1 MSRAIT
7 IVGASARAAASSAA
21 RAGFAVY
28 AADLFADVDLRRD
41 CQVAIATAY
50 PDGLAQIVD
59 GSQPGGWMYTG
70 ALENHPSFV
79 DEMAVIRPLWG
90 NAGKVLREV
99 RNPLKVADVLR
110 GAGIPCPAVAR
121 SSDSL
126 SSDMRWLK
134 KSLYSAG
141 GAKVYRW
148 NPRSEPPD
156 CFADDYFQQY
166 IEGQSCSAVYVA
178 DKRSDVLLGVTRQLI
193 GSAWAGANGFRYT
206 GSIGPISLPDSV
218 MSQFVAIGS
227 ALARAFGLVGLFGVD
242 AIVNPEGVWSVEVNP
257 RYTASTELLDLAFG
271 FQAVALHVDACESG
285 TLPQAPL
292 PFKGRCF
299 GKAILFASKDFVISP
314 KLSAKLE
321 AENGSKPARLADIPV
336 TGSIIQAGWP
346 VITLLAEAT
355 DEPTVI
361 QSLQQSAAEI
371 QSWWAG

>member
-1 MSRAIT
+1 MLFVLAELLP
-7 IVGASARAAASSAA
+7 VEARAAE
-21 RAGFAVY
+21 RIAV
-28 AADLFADVDLRRD
+28 VS
-41 CQVAIATAY
+41 QPENHV
-50 PDGLAQIVD
+50 DGL
-59 GSQPGGWMYTG
+59 
-70 ALENHPSFV
+70 HPSLV

-90 NAGKVLREV
+90 NAGEVLRQV
-99 RNPLKVADVLR
+99 RNPLKVADVLLV
-110 GAGIPCPAVAR
+110 AGIPCPAVAR

-156 CFADDYFQQY
+156 CSTDDYFQQYDDYFQQY
-166 IEGQSCSAVYVA
+166 IDGQSCSAVYVA
-178 DKRSDVLLGVTRQLI
+178 DKRSAVLLGVTRQLI
-193 GSAWAGANGFRYT
+193 GSAWAGASGFRYT
-206 GSIGPISLPDSV
+206 GSIGPISLPESV

-227 ALARAFGLVGLFGVD
+227 ALARAFDLVGLFGVD

-271 FQAVALHVDACESG
+271 FQAVALHVETCESG

-314 KLSAKLE
+314 KLSVKLE
-321 AENGSKPARLADIPV
+321 AEKGSKPARLADIPV

-355 DEPTVI
+355 DEPAVF
-361 QSLQQSAAEI
+361 QSLQQRAAEI